1 MYAGQ
6 LITYTIAPL
15 LGIPLFWMT
24 EITHV
29 QDKKYFI
36 DEQRYGPYS
45 LWNHSHFFREI
56 QGGIEMRDLVQ
67 YKLPLGWLGDLGN
80 QLLVKKQ
87 LRDIFDFRENQIL
100 KKFGSFNDR

>member
-29 QDKKYFI
+29 HEKTYFI

-56 QGGIEMRDLVQ
+56 PGGIEMKDLVQ
-67 YKLPLGWLGDLGN
+67 YKLPLGWIGDLGN
-80 QLLVKKQ
+80 HLLVKKQ
-87 LRDIFDFRENQIL
+87 LRDIFDFREKQIL
-100 KKFGSFNDR
+100 KKFGKMGPA